1 MRAPSGSGI
10 PVDDPIAGLTRQP
23 TFGVEARGDT
33 MTWWMMKRSLFAS
46 IVFGAS
52 VGLVS
57 AEDAKVS
64 VEMIGIGSMS
74 CAHWRSTEEHL
85 LEGTVWIHGFWTGL
99 NYVAAAS
106 DQTQPKISMS
116 SIVAEVE
123 KACARKASQTLASAV
138 WTTYLGAKR

>member
-1 MRAPSGSGI
+1 
-10 PVDDPIAGLTRQP
+10 
-23 TFGVEARGDT
+23 

-64 VEMIGIGSMS
+64 VDMIGIGSLS
-74 CAHWRSTEEHL
+74 CAHWRSTEEHH
-85 LEGTVWIHGFWTGL
+85 LEGAVWTHGFWTGL

-106 DQTQPKISMS
+106 GQTQPKISMS

-138 WTTYLGAKR
+138 RTTYLGAKR

>member
-1 MRAPSGSGI
+1 
-10 PVDDPIAGLTRQP
+10 
-23 TFGVEARGDT
+23 

-138 WTTYLGAKR
+138 WTTYLGATR